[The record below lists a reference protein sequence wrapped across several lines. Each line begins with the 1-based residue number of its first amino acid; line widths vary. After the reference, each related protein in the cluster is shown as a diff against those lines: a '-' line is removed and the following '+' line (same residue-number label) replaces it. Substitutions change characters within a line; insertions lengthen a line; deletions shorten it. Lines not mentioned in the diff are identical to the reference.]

1 MDAMHKIC
9 LIKLSRP
16 VEIDIG
22 KQYQFSP
29 ESLTSPSF
37 IKILIL
43 NLKHFQYKMN
53 GRARLPNNA
62 NAGKML
68 CIKSQVDATHG
79 SLVNGRKLHFVYNF
93 IELKC

>member
-1 MDAMHKIC
+1 MLDKTP
-9 LIKLSRP
+9 P
-16 VEIDIG
+16 VKIDIG

-43 NLKHFQYKMN
+43 NLKHFQYKMDA
-53 GRARLPNNA
+53 RAYSRLPNNV
-62 NAGKML
+62 NDGKIL
-68 CIKSQVDATHG
+68 CIIISQVDATHG